1 MTDLAERR
9 SANFCS
15 LRQSPA
21 TYFAQADSPQPVPQW
36 SLGLASLRI
45 LLRRERLLELQFA
58 HCGGSTESY
67 PGRNIQRP
75 LLLPGRERP
84 LPRTRATLERAV
96 LLVAS
101 AVSISSAQL
110 PPTEVPACDRW
121 PGAGRFWSG
130 NHESVSR
137 VRPDLAAGFLDFRA
151 TDRRAN

>member
-15 LRQSPA
+15 LRQAPA
-21 TYFAQADSPQPVPQW
+21 TDVAQADSPHPVPQW
-36 SLGLASLRI
+36 SRGLASLRI
-45 LLRRERLLELQFA
+45 LLRREPLLELQFA

-130 NHESVSR
+130 NHASDSPAR
-137 VRPDLAAGFLDFRA
+137 LDLAAGVLDFPAPHSRQ
-151 TDRRAN
+151 